1 MDKEGPGLG
10 FLSIRQGE
18 ERERKGEREKG
29 RRKWRE
35 RGAVG
40 ERGRVR
46 RGRERVVEDAY
57 RNREKGN
64 GKRHNLGLSLGF
76 LSFREGREKRERGRE
91 KKGEGKGE
99 REWSVGQRGRA
110 RREFEKEV
118 RGRERGGGRRI

>member
-18 ERERKGEREKG
+18 ERERNGEREKG

-57 RNREKGN
+57 RNREK
-64 GKRHNLGLSLGF
+64 RS
-76 LSFREGREKRERGRE
+76 GREREREKERERERGTVGGKRE
-91 KKGEGKGE
+91 SEE
-99 REWSVGQRGRA
+99 RD
-110 RREFEKEV
+110 
-118 RGRERGGGRRI
+118 

>member
-99 REWSVGQRGRA
+99 RERGQLGKEGERGERL
-110 RREFEKEV
+110 
-118 RGRERGGGRRI
+118 RER

>member
-1 MDKEGPGLG
+1 MRRE
-10 FLSIRQGE
+10 I
-18 ERERKGEREKG
+18 ERE
-29 RRKWRE
+29 
-35 RGAVG
+35 V
-40 ERGRVR
+40 

-99 REWSVGQRGRA
+99 RERVVSWA
-110 RREFEKEV
+110 KRESE
-118 RGRERGGGRRI
+118 ERV

>member
-46 RGRERVVEDAY
+46 REIEREVRGRERVVEDAY

-99 REWSVGQRGRA
+99 RERESGQLGKEGERG
-110 RREFEKEV
+110 ESL
-118 RGRERGGGRRI
+118 RER

>member
-29 RRKWRE
+29 RRKGRE

-46 RGRERVVEDAY
+46 REIEREVRGRERVVEDAY
-57 RNREKGN
+57 RNREKG
-64 GKRHNLGLSLGF
+64 
-76 LSFREGREKRERGRE
+76 EGDDY
-91 KKGEGKGE
+91 KKYKIL
-99 REWSVGQRGRA
+99 
-110 RREFEKEV
+110 F
-118 RGRERGGGRRI
+118 

>member
-46 RGRERVVEDAY
+46 REIEREVRGRERVVEDAY
-57 RNREKGN
+57 RNREK
-64 GKRHNLGLSLGF
+64 RS
-76 LSFREGREKRERGRE
+76 
-91 KKGEGKGE
+91 
-99 REWSVGQRGRA
+99 
-110 RREFEKEV
+110 
-118 RGRERGGGRRI
+118 GRERVVSWAKRESEERV